1 MARDDRLDIP
11 WHPEQA
17 TPWLGDV
24 LLGAADSVYGQLPE
38 LRLRPPGGF
47 RRSPQEPAPGVAR
60 PTVEEQTALVNPSA
74 GRARKTLGLPEANRA
89 VVVLIDG
96 LGWHN
101 LMARAD
107 LAPFLTTEFQ
117 LVKGQSTPPST
128 TAANITFLGTGVQPG
143 QTAMAGYTVRNPET
157 GERMNLISWAGGM
170 NPLDWQRVPTV
181 FERLSKAGVSSAHV
195 STWRFER
202 SALTQAAL
210 RGAHYVAAETLDERV
225 EVTAELMH
233 TGDTSLAYLYWA
245 EVDSS
250 GHLYGWQTPEWE
262 NELRHVDEQLG
273 RLVQRLPP
281 DTLVVVTADHGM
293 VDVPL
298 GQSRVFDGEAR
309 IDIGAHAA
317 LSEGL
322 ELVAGENRYLH
333 LFTREP
339 EAVAHRWR
347 DFLGERALVQLR
359 QEAFDAGVFGP
370 VRAEVADVVGDV
382 MVAALGDISVADKRV
397 VSEGMFNLAG
407 LNGSV
412 TEWDRAI
419 PILSLVTG

>member
-1 MARDDRLDIP
+1 MVRDDRLDIP
-11 WHPEQA
+11 WQPEQS
-17 TPWLGDV
+17 TSWLGDV
-24 LLGAADSVYGQLPE
+24 LLGAADSVFEELPE

-47 RRSPQEPAPGVAR
+47 RGSPQKTAPGVQR
-60 PTVEEQTALVNPSA
+60 PTAEEQTALVNPSS
-74 GRARKTLGLPEANRA
+74 GRARKALGLIKARRA

-107 LAPFLTTEFQ
+107 RAPFLINEFQ
-117 LVKGQSTPPST
+117 RVKGQSALPST
-128 TAANITFLGTGVQPG
+128 TAANVTFLGTGVQPG

-157 GERMNLISWAGGM
+157 RERMNLISWAGGM

-181 FERLSKAGVSSAHV
+181 FERLSHAGVSSAHV

-210 RGAHYVAAETLDERV
+210 RGANYVAAESLAERV
-225 EVTAELMH
+225 EATADLMH
-233 TGDTSLAYLYWA
+233 TTDTPIAYLYWA
-245 EVDSS
+245 EVDSA

-273 RLVQRLPP
+273 RLVQLLPP

-298 GQSRVFDGEAR
+298 GPSRVFGGEAR
-309 IDIGAHAA
+309 IDISAHAA

-333 LFTREP
+333 LFTSEP
-339 EAVAHRWR
+339 EAVARRWR

-359 QEAFDAGVFGP
+359 EEAFDAGVYGP

-382 MVAALGDISVADKRV
+382 TVAALGDISVADKRI

-407 LNGSV
+407 LHGSV